1 MIRKILLKRIKK
13 IINVNNAFYIYNVIV
28 VKNSYRIDV
37 NDLFMNKLNNDE
49 EFDDDVEDSNN
60 EKRSNNH
67 SSHDL
72 NRDLNINEV
81 VRMKNPWIYCVMR
94 ECCCWFCLRCSLTNI
109 VHKNR
114 ARRQKLRSRKS
125 FSWSNHYYKS
135 HYDIMCHISSHE
147 MLFASNSSIKINE
160 QKKT

>member
-81 VRMKNPWIYCVMR
+81 VRMKNP
-94 ECCCWFCLRCSLTNI
+94 
-109 VHKNR
+109 
-114 ARRQKLRSRKS
+114 
-125 FSWSNHYYKS
+125 
-135 HYDIMCHISSHE
+135 
-147 MLFASNSSIKINE
+147 
-160 QKKT
+160 